1 MELQVTYT
9 ANGGKQV
16 LKTNFDDVKE
26 FVKTELKKYEMEVT
40 EETVKEAKDVMAKL
54 NKVKGEVGE
63 TYKLYIDD
71 LSSPINQLKNEK
83 KELEA
88 IITQG
93 RQDIADQVSKFEQK
107 RLDEIRLIIMEC
119 RDEICQSKFISPTAV
134 TIDDLVK
141 LTAIT
146 SSKTVSKATR
156 EAIEARVQQVENEML
171 RAKIEAEEKAKR
183 DREIAE
189 KARLEAEE
197 RARER
202 EAQMQARFEREKSE
216 ALAKAEREKQEAI
229 NNAQPKKEAPKQAED
244 GSMIYT
250 VVATFEIN
258 AAKGIA
264 HEKIVNKLDSIF
276 GKAGITSCINIEV
289 MND

>member
-63 TYKLYIDD
+63 TYNRYIDD
-71 LSSPINQLKNEK
+71 LSSPINQLKSEK
-83 KELEA
+83 KELDV

-93 RQDIADQVSKFEQK
+93 RQNIADQVSRFEQK
-107 RLDEIRLIIMEC
+107 RLDEIKLIIMEC
-119 RDEICQSKFISPTAV
+119 RDEICQNKFISPTAV

-146 SSKTVSKATR
+146 SSKTVAKATR
-156 EAIEARVQQVENEML
+156 EAIEARGQQVENEML

-202 EAQMQARFEREKSE
+202 EAQMQARFEREKAE
-216 ALAKAEREKQEAI
+216 ALAKAKQEAK
-229 NNAQPKKEAPKQAED
+229 NAQPKKEAPKQAED

-258 AAKGIA
+258 AAKGIP

-289 MND
+289 MNE